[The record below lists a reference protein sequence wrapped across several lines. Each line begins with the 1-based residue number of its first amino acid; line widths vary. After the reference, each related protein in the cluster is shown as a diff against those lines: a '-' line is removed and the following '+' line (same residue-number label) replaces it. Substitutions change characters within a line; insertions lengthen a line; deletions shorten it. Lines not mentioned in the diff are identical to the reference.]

1 LTLKDSLIVIVLIL
15 FLVALAGTTQA
26 QEAPRPAGM
35 DPLALAPTERELVRV
50 DWFEEM
56 GEGGVTM
63 IALAAVSIALLAF
76 VGERAVTL
84 RQNKIVPPG
93 LLGQL
98 LPLFH
103 QRRYDQVRKLAK
115 DKPSALAHTAAFLVE
130 HRKADP
136 QILMAAAGDLGAR
149 EIVKQEQRCQPFA
162 LIAGIAPLLGLLG
175 TMIGMIESFKLVEVF
190 GDEGGASLLAGSISK
205 ALITTAVG
213 LILAIPAL
221 VAYHFFKHRAHMI
234 GTELEEATEQ
244 LFNAWFLTSRTH
256 EKSKTSSPS
265 TPARSARP
273 EAKAGMHSNVEDEP
287 KSAQSPPSPAA
298 ATTETESI

>member
-1 LTLKDSLIVIVLIL
+1 MRHRSHVILLLLLVLC
-15 FLVALAGTTQA
+15 VS
-26 QEAPRPAGM
+26 PAGLAAAQDDPAAQT
-35 DPLALAPTERELVRV
+35 DPLALAPAERELVRV

-56 GEGGVTM
+56 AEGGVTM

-76 VGERAVTL
+76 IGERAVTL
-84 RQNKIVPPG
+84 RQGKIVPPG
-93 LLGQL
+93 LLSQL

-103 QRRYDQVRKLAK
+103 QRRYDEVRKLAK
-115 DKPSALAHTAAFLVE
+115 DKPSALAHTATFLVE

-149 EIVKQEQRCQPFA
+149 DIVKQEQRCQPFA

-244 LFNAWFLTSRTH
+244 LFNAWFLTPAPAPAH
-256 EKSKTSSPS
+256 GSKTSK
-265 TPARSARP
+265 PALR
-273 EAKAGMHSNVEDEP
+273 EAKTGITPQGTP
-287 KSAQSPPSPAA
+287 KPKPPQPPAQ
-298 ATTETESI
+298 TESI